1 MSKIN
6 LKNVTCISVS
16 SSKIVESIY
25 ALKMCNKYCDFYDT
39 IIFTHKPVDMNY
51 KLIEK
56 INSKRDY
63 DNFIVKNLPYE
74 IDSDFCLTIQWDGFV
89 VNPNAWDDTFF
100 DYDYIG
106 APWPWINNLVGNGGF
121 CLKSKKFL
129 EAQKIITK
137 DLEVDNPDD
146 VMLSDVLRKKFETH
160 GCKYAPPEI
169 AYRFSTEHGNYE
181 DNKSFGFHDLK
192 LNSKKIKKNILTIL

>member
-1 MSKIN
+1 M
-6 LKNVTCISVS
+6 
-16 SSKIVESIY
+16 
-25 ALKMCNKYCDFYDT
+25 
-39 IIFTHKPVDMNY
+39 
-51 KLIEK
+51 
-56 INSKRDY
+56 
-63 DNFIVKNLPYE
+63 
-74 IDSDFCLTIQWDGFV
+74 FV
-89 VNPNAWDDTFF
+89 
-100 DYDYIG
+100 
-106 APWPWINNLVGNGGF
+106 INNLVGNGGF